1 MKTVKEQLPMV
12 GDRWPMASPD
22 VPASAAALGNRKS
35 PIKKNRAGFTLIEL
49 LAVISII
56 GVLAGLTLVVL
67 KPAARL
73 KYIKT
78 AQAELSQIEL
88 ALDNYKAQY
97 GVYPP
102 GNTNSTL
109 LPQLYY
115 ELSGTTYNGSY
126 FVTLDGSSS
135 ITNVLAAY
143 GVGGFINCTRGS
155 DEDSVKAKNFIPG
168 FKANPQNQN
177 HVQIY
182 YSVTNN
188 GISTTILG
196 TSVGGPDQ
204 NYQPFGVSDIN
215 PFRYR
220 YPGVNN
226 PNSYDLWVQLVI
238 SGKTNLICN
247 WSKQVQINSPLP

>member
-1 MKTVKEQLPMV
+1 MNTIGKQQ
-12 GDRWPMASPD
+12 PD
-22 VPASAAALGNRKS
+22 GQSL
-35 PIKKNRAGFTLIEL
+35 RAFTLIEL
-49 LAVISII
+49 LTVIAII
-56 GVLAGLTLVVL
+56 GTLAGFTLVVT
-67 KPAARL
+67 KTVAHT

-78 AQAELSQIEL
+78 AQAEISQLEM

-109 LPQLYY
+109 MPQLYY

-126 FVTLDGSSS
+126 FVTLDGSSA
-135 ITNVLAAY
+135 ITNVAAAY
-143 GVGGFINCTRGS
+143 GVGGFINCTRGGG

-168 FKANPQNQN
+168 FKANPQNQT

-196 TSVGGPDQ
+196 TSAGGPDQ
-204 NYQPFGVSDIN
+204 NYQPFGASGIN
-215 PFRYR
+215 PFRYA
-220 YPGVNN
+220 YPGTNN

-238 SGKTNLICN
+238 SGRTNLVCN
-247 WSKQVQINSPLP
+247 WSKQVQINAPLP